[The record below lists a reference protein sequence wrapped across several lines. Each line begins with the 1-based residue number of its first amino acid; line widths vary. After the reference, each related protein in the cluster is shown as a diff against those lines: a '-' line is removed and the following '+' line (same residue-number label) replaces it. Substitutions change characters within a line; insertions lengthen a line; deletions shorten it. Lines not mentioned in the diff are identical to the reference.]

1 MICSGRICDTLCV
14 LVPFVQFLKSEKHPW
29 GSVIFSNATGFSLLL
44 KITILLFLFH
54 TCLFYNCT
62 NGTKSHKA
70 SHIRKKWWASFVRRD
85 CIMIGSNIMGLALT
99 LLEKSIFFKRQKT
112 GTCNSYRYFLS
123 WCPASKSVDWFL
135 YVNGLCHERVTEWTE
150 LQEFLKCH
158 YCVRLK

>member
-62 NGTKSHKA
+62 NGTKSHKV

-123 WCPASKSVDWFL
+123 WFPAIISILHNNDSLEILVIQFI
-135 YVNGLCHERVTEWTE
+135 
-150 LQEFLKCH
+150 Q
-158 YCVRLK
+158 